1 MSVQNGFGSKGRRV
15 RRVVAP
21 LALTAA
27 GVGMVAAPAMAGVTP
42 SDNGVTQLVT
52 KDASGAFGN
61 KTSTRARISQSGNF
75 VVYQSAANNL
85 TTTKGGGQH
94 VLFTDLSG
102 TVVPGGNHTVVVDTD
117 ATTGAKCK
125 TKAGTNGASTFS
137 EVSNAVGGDG
147 PWVVFA
153 SNCFNLVPG
162 WTHVGDVYIKNMR
175 TGVTKVVS
183 QANGNDNAAI
193 ARVSTRPVISDNGRY
208 VSWNSTDGD
217 VYVRDMWDSSV
228 RRSVDVVRST
238 SGDDESLRP
247 EISGDGSHIIFAS
260 DARLSPKDTNDVR
273 NVYVVDLSGWQADK
287 TNTSFS
293 PVLVDVTSTGTAAPR
308 PSSRPGINGDGTIV
322 SFQTN
327 GALVPDDKNGVLDAY
342 WRNMRTN
349 QTVLLSRGWAGDVP
363 KGQSSRPQLDDS
375 GYVAAFTSTSNALVK
390 GDTNGRPDAFLRRL
404 NPANPAQGTTYAIS
418 QTPNGDIAG
427 SLDACSSTKTT
438 GQFVLMARPG
448 HNNIASRPYLSGNGN
463 RVVFMSG
470 MCDLTKP
477 PTDGSYNQIYVRTYG
492 G

>member
-1 MSVQNGFGSKGRRV
+1 M
-15 RRVVAP
+15 
-21 LALTAA
+21 
-27 GVGMVAAPAMAGVTP
+27 
-42 SDNGVTQLVT
+42 TQLVT
-52 KDASGAFGN
+52 TSTSGSGFGD
-61 KTSTRARISQSGNF
+61 KTSTRARISESGSS
-75 VVYQSAANNL
+75 VVFQSAAKNL

-94 VLFTDLSG
+94 VLFTDLGG
-102 TVVPGGNHTVVVDTD
+102 TIVPKGNHTVVVDTD

-137 EVSNAVGGDG
+137 EVSNTYNGDG

-153 SNCFNLVPG
+153 SNCYNLVSG

-208 VSWNSTDGD
+208 VAWNSTDGD
-217 VYVRDMWDSSV
+217 VFVRDMWDSSA
-228 RRSVDVVRST
+228 RRTVDVVRST
-238 SGDDESLRP
+238 GGDDESLRP

-260 DARLSPKDTNDVR
+260 DARLSSKDTNSVR
-273 NVYVVDLSGWQADK
+273 NIYVVDLRGWESDK
-287 TNTSFS
+287 SNTSFT
-293 PVLVDVTSTGTAAPR
+293 PVLADVTSAGTAAPR
-308 PSSRPGINGDGTIV
+308 PSSRPGINGDGMIV

-327 GALVPDDKNGVLDAY
+327 SPLVSDDKNGVLDAY
-342 WRNMRTN
+342 WRNMSTN

-404 NPANPAQGTTYAIS
+404 NPSNPAQGTTYAIS
-418 QTPNGDIAG
+418 QTPSGNIAG
-427 SLDACSSTKTT
+427 SLDACSGAKAN
-438 GQFVLMARPG
+438 GQAMPYARPG
-448 HNNIASRPYLSGNGN
+448 HNNIATRPYLSGDGN
-463 RVVFMSG
+463 RVVFVSG
-470 MCDLTKP
+470 MCDLTNP
-477 PTDGSYNQIYVRTYG
+477 PTDGSFNQIYVRTYG